1 MFGDITRV
9 GANFHAMESLANLK
23 KVNGSIGQV
32 QSRLSSGKR
41 INSAEDDTSG
51 YALSKHLQSRVNG
64 LSQALDNVSTAK
76 NVLNIAEGG
85 YQSQMNILQQIK
97 ENLTQAA
104 DGALSS
110 EQRGAIGDRIESLLT
125 EFNEINDQTKYNG
138 FVLFNDSDA
147 DRRMTF
153 QVGEESIDRFDVD
166 FHNSKR
172 ASAGED
178 RIDIDAILDNGDLID
193 SITYNGSSME
203 PQTTALVSD
212 ASATNV
218 NYSGYANSDT
228 IEVVNVLTNQ
238 PLDATNYDVDAD
250 GNITFTG
257 NGIAAG
263 DYTITYTETLSGN
276 SNTATSTISLS
287 ANGTENTV
295 LSEWSELDQTA
306 SNHGISVL
314 DEAIKSVAKTIQKVG
329 DYQARLSSKEESLSL
344 GISNTEATRS
354 RIEDADFAKEQMS
367 MMKLQIL
374 QQTSVSAFTQ
384 SNSAPQ
390 VVLSLFR

>member
-178 RIDIDAILDNGDLID
+178 RINIDAILDNGDLID
-193 SITYNGSSME
+193 LTTYNGTQME
-203 PQTTALVSD
+203 NATESVYAGSNTITSVSVSGGLTLDEDYTFDSTTNTVTFIGD
-212 ASATNV
+212 
-218 NYSGYANSDT
+218 
-228 IEVVNVLTNQ
+228 
-238 PLDATNYDVDAD
+238 
-250 GNITFTG
+250 NITE
-257 NGIAAG
+257 G
-263 DYTITYTETLSGN
+263 DYTITWAGTDGSGG
-276 SNTATSTISLS
+276 TTSEAVVVGLD

-295 LSEWSELDQTA
+295 LSGWKHLDQTA

>member
-172 ASAGED
+172 TAAGED
-178 RIDIDAILDNGDLID
+178 LVDIDAILDNGDLED
-193 SITYNGSSME
+193 TYNGSVGS
-203 PQTTALVSD
+203 QTTASFPEGGTVYAD
-212 ASATNV
+212 DDDVVHYNQIVVTNSADEV
-218 NYSGYANSDT
+218 LDSSNYSIGSDGS
-228 IEVVNVLTNQ
+228 V
-238 PLDATNYDVDAD
+238 
-250 GNITFTG
+250 TFTG
-257 NGIAAG
+257 DNIATG
-263 DYTITYTETLSGN
+263 DYTITYSDT
-276 SNTATSTISLS
+276 SNE
-287 ANGTENTV
+287 NGGTFDTQTTTVRLEAENTV
-295 LSEWSELDQTA
+295 LSGWSELDQTA

>member
-147 DRRMTF
+147 DRKMTF

-178 RIDIDAILDNGDLID
+178 RINIDAILDNGLEVALT
-193 SITYNGSSME
+193 TYNANQLETNQVGNL
-203 PQTTALVSD
+203 AD
-212 ASATNV
+212 ASTNTSFGTV
-218 NYSGYANSDT
+218 DSVSVSFGGGAITTGFSVDT
-228 IEVVNVLTNQ
+228 TTNNVEFN
-238 PLDATNYDVDAD
+238 
-250 GNITFTG
+250 GNEM
-257 NGIAAG
+257 AAG
-263 DYTITYTETLSGN
+263 DYTITWADANGNTRSLVVTLD
-276 SNTATSTISLS
+276 

-295 LSEWSELDQTA
+295 LSGWKDLDQTA

>member
-172 ASAGED
+172 AAAGED
-178 RIDIDAILDNGDLID
+178 LVDIDAILDNGDLID
-193 SITYNGSSME
+193 STTYNGTQMENATESVYTGSS
-203 PQTTALVSD
+203 TTITGVSVSD
-212 ASATNV
+212 GLILDQDYTFDANTNTV
-218 NYSGYANSDT
+218 
-228 IEVVNVLTNQ
+228 
-238 PLDATNYDVDAD
+238 
-250 GNITFTG
+250 TFIG
-257 NGIAAG
+257 DNIAAAN
-263 DYTITYTETLSGN
+263 YTITWDGTDGSGG
-276 SNTATSTISLS
+276 ATSEDVVVALA

-295 LSEWSELDQTA
+295 LSDWKDLDQTA

>member
-1 MFGDITRV
+1 MFGDITRI
-9 GANFHAMESLANLK
+9 GSNFHAMESLANLK
-23 KVNGSIGQV
+23 RVNGSIGQV

-104 DGALSS
+104 DGALSDA
-110 EQRGAIGDRIESLLT
+110 QRGAIGDRIDSLLT
-125 EFNEINDQTKYNG
+125 EFDDINNQTKYNG
-138 FVLFNDSDA
+138 YVLFQDDSDSTA
-147 DRRMTF
+147 DRSMVF
-153 QVGEESIDRFDVD
+153 QVGEEEGDTFTVNFD
-166 FHNSKR
+166 NSHR
-172 ASAGED
+172 ESAGEGKT
-178 RIDIDAILDNGDLID
+178 DIDDILID
-193 SITYNGSSME
+193 YVGDDLASWSVLN
-203 PQTTALVSD
+203 QD
-212 ASATNV
+212 AA
-218 NYSGYANSDT
+218 
-228 IEVVNVLTNQ
+228 
-238 PLDATNYDVDAD
+238 
-250 GNITFTG
+250 
-257 NGIAAG
+257 
-263 DYTITYTETLSGN
+263 
-276 SNTATSTISLS
+276 
-287 ANGTENTV
+287 
-295 LSEWSELDQTA
+295 
-306 SNHGISVL
+306 NHGITVL
-314 DEAIKSVAKTIQKVG
+314 DTAIKSLAKTIQQVG
-329 DYQARLSSKEESLSL
+329 DDQARLTSKEESLSL

-354 RIEDADFAKEQMS
+354 RIEDADFAKEQMN

>member
-147 DRRMTF
+147 DRKMTF

-178 RIDIDAILDNGDLID
+178 RINIDAILDNGLEVALT
-193 SITYNGSSME
+193 TYNANQLETNQVGNL
-203 PQTTALVSD
+203 AD
-212 ASATNV
+212 ASTNTSFGTV
-218 NYSGYANSDT
+218 DSVSVSFGGGAITTGFSVDT
-228 IEVVNVLTNQ
+228 TTNNVEFN
-238 PLDATNYDVDAD
+238 
-250 GNITFTG
+250 GNEM
-257 NGIAAG
+257 AAG
-263 DYTITYTETLSGN
+263 DYTITWADASGN
-276 SNTATSTISLS
+276 TRSLVVTLN

-295 LSEWSELDQTA
+295 LSGWKDLDQTA

>member
-178 RIDIDAILDNGDLID
+178 RINIDAILDNGLEVALT
-193 SITYNGSSME
+193 TYNANQLETNQVGNL
-203 PQTTALVSD
+203 AD
-212 ASATNV
+212 ASTNTSFGTV
-218 NYSGYANSDT
+218 DSVSVSFGGGAITTGFSVDT
-228 IEVVNVLTNQ
+228 TTNNVEFN
-238 PLDATNYDVDAD
+238 
-250 GNITFTG
+250 GNEM
-257 NGIAAG
+257 AAG
-263 DYTITYTETLSGN
+263 DYTITWADASGN
-276 SNTATSTISLS
+276 TRSLVVTLN

-295 LSEWSELDQTA
+295 LSGWKDLDQTA

>member
-85 YQSQMNILQQIK
+85 YQSQMDILQQIK

-104 DGALSS
+104 DGALSA
-110 EQRGAIGDRIESLLT
+110 EQRGAIGDRIDSLLT
-125 EFNEINDQTKYNG
+125 EFNDINGQTKYNG
-138 FVLFNDSDA
+138 YVLFNNSDA

-153 QVGEESIDRFDVD
+153 HVGEENTDTFDVD
-166 FHNSKR
+166 FDNSHR
-172 ASAGED
+172 NNVGESD
-178 RIDIDAILDNGDLID
+178 TAIDLD
-193 SITYNGSSME
+193 SIVRSSRTE
-203 PQTTALVSD
+203 TSDPFTITDATATSAIATLSNWVAGNEANVVVSD
-212 ASATNV
+212 GTNTIGSDQYTISDDGIVTLNANATNATGSAV
-218 NYSGYANSDT
+218 ANSDD
-228 IEVVNVLTNQ
+228 LTVT
-238 PLDATNYDVDAD
+238 L
-250 GNITFTG
+250 
-257 NGIAAG
+257 
-263 DYTITYTETLSGN
+263 TYN
-276 SNTATSTISLS
+276 DISS
-287 ANGTENTV
+287 D
-295 LSEWSELDQTA
+295 WSELTQSEANT
-306 SNHGISVL
+306 GINSL
-314 DEAIKSVAKTIQKVG
+314 DGAIKALAKTIQQVG
-329 DYQARLSSKEESLSL
+329 DDQARLSSKEESLSL

-354 RIEDADFAKEQMS
+354 RIEDADFAKEQMT

>member
-104 DGALSS
+104 DGALSA
-110 EQRGAIGDRIESLLT
+110 EQRGAIGDRIDSLLT
-125 EFNEINDQTKYNG
+125 EFNDINDQTKYNG
-138 FVLFNDSDA
+138 FVLFEEPS
-147 DRRMTF
+147 MVF
-153 QVGEESIDRFDVD
+153 QVGEETSDRFTVNFD
-166 FHNSKR
+166 NSTR
-172 ASAGED
+172 TAAGEGS
-178 RIDIDAILDNGDLID
+178 INIDAILDNGVEVA
-193 SITYNGSSME
+193 STTYNGGELAADDRLSFSY
-203 PQTTALVSD
+203 PAGNINQFTTVEIDGLTEGD
-212 ASATNV
+212 DFTFD
-218 NYSGYANSDT
+218 SDT
-228 IEVVNVLTNQ
+228 GEVTIIGDGLNTN
-238 PLDATNYDVDAD
+238 ANA
-250 GNITFTG
+250 
-257 NGIAAG
+257 
-263 DYTITYTETLSGN
+263 YTITWSGTDENGNEVADETLDI
-276 SNTATSTISLS
+276 TLT

-295 LSEWSELDQTA
+295 LSGWNELDQTA
-306 SNHGISVL
+306 ANYGIGKL
-314 DEAIKSVAKTIQKVG
+314 DEAIKSLAKTIQQVG
-329 DYQARLSSKEESLSL
+329 DDQARLSSKEESLSL

>member
-85 YQSQMNILQQIK
+85 YQSQMDILQQIK

-104 DGALSS
+104 DGALSA
-110 EQRGAIGDRIESLLT
+110 EQRGAIGDRIDSLLT
-125 EFNEINDQTKYNG
+125 EFNDINGQTKYNG
-138 FVLFNDSDA
+138 YVLFNNSDA

-153 QVGEESIDRFDVD
+153 HVGEENTDTFDVD
-166 FHNSKR
+166 FDNSHR
-172 ASAGED
+172 NNVGESD
-178 RIDIDAILDNGDLID
+178 TAIDLD
-193 SITYNGSSME
+193 SIVRSSRTE
-203 PQTTALVSD
+203 TSDPFTITDATATSAIATLSNWVAGNEANVVVSD
-212 ASATNV
+212 GTNTIGSDQYTISDDGIVTLNANATNATGSAV
-218 NYSGYANSDT
+218 ANSDD
-228 IEVVNVLTNQ
+228 LTVT
-238 PLDATNYDVDAD
+238 L
-250 GNITFTG
+250 
-257 NGIAAG
+257 
-263 DYTITYTETLSGN
+263 TYN
-276 SNTATSTISLS
+276 DISS
-287 ANGTENTV
+287 D
-295 LSEWSELDQTA
+295 WSELTQSEANT
-306 SNHGISVL
+306 GINSL
-314 DEAIKSVAKTIQKVG
+314 DGAIKALAKTIQQVG
-329 DYQARLSSKEESLSL
+329 DDQARLSSKEESLSL

-367 MMKLQIL
+367 MMKLSIL
-374 QQTSVSAFTQ
+374 QQTAMGSFAQ
-384 SNSAPQ
+384 ANSSSQ
-390 VVLSLFR
+390 MVLSLFQ

>member
-104 DGALSS
+104 DGALSA

-172 ASAGED
+172 AAAGED
-178 RIDIDAILDNGDLID
+178 LVDIDAILDNGDLID
-193 SITYNGSSME
+193 STTYNGTQMENATESVYTGSS
-203 PQTTALVSD
+203 TTITGVSVSD
-212 ASATNV
+212 GLILDQDYTFDANTNTV
-218 NYSGYANSDT
+218 
-228 IEVVNVLTNQ
+228 
-238 PLDATNYDVDAD
+238 
-250 GNITFTG
+250 TFIG
-257 NGIAAG
+257 DNIAAAN
-263 DYTITYTETLSGN
+263 YTITWDGTDGSGG
-276 SNTATSTISLS
+276 ATSEDVVVALA

-295 LSEWSELDQTA
+295 LSDWKDLDQTA

>member
-9 GANFHAMESLANLK
+9 GANFNAMESLTNLK
-23 KVNGSIGQV
+23 RINGEIGQV

-76 NVLNIAEGG
+76 NILNIAEGG

-97 ENLTQAA
+97 ESLTQAA
-104 DGALSS
+104 DGALST
-110 EQRGAIGDRIESLLT
+110 EQRGAIGDRVDSLLT
-125 EFNEINDQTKYNG
+125 EFNDIRDQTKYNG
-138 FVLFNDSDA
+138 YVLFSDDTTDA
-147 DRRMTF
+147 TSGSDRTMTF
-153 QVGEESIDRFDVD
+153 QVGEENTDTFAVEFDNSNRINVGEAGTSID
-166 FHNSKR
+166 
-172 ASAGED
+172 G
-178 RIDIDAILDNGDLID
+178 ILVTD
-193 SITYNGSSME
+193 SDSDGTTDTWSQLS
-203 PQTTALVSD
+203 QTD
-212 ASATNV
+212 AS
-218 NYSGYANSDT
+218 SG
-228 IEVVNVLTNQ
+228 I
-238 PLDATNYDVDAD
+238 
-250 GNITFTG
+250 
-257 NGIAAG
+257 
-263 DYTITYTETLSGN
+263 
-276 SNTATSTISLS
+276 
-287 ANGTENTV
+287 TV
-295 LSEWSELDQTA
+295 LDT
-306 SNHGISVL
+306 
-314 DEAIKSVAKTIQKVG
+314 AIKEMAKSIQKMG

-354 RIEDADFAKEQMS
+354 RIEDADFAKEQMT

>member
-23 KVNGSIGQV
+23 KINGSIGQV

-85 YQSQMNILQQIK
+85 YQAQMDILQQIK

-104 DGALSS
+104 DGALSTD
-110 EQRGAIGDRIESLLT
+110 QRGAIGDRIDSLLT
-125 EFNEINDQTKYNG
+125 EIDDIRDQTKYNG
-138 FVLFNDSDA
+138 FVLFSDDTSDA
-147 DRRMTF
+147 TASSDRTMTF
-153 QVGEESIDRFDVD
+153 HVGEENTDTFAVTFD
-166 FHNSKR
+166 NSNKTNI
-172 ASAGED
+172 GED
-178 RIDIDAILDNGDLID
+178 STD
-193 SITYNGSSME
+193 
-203 PQTTALVSD
+203 
-212 ASATNV
+212 V
-218 NYSGYANSDT
+218 NA
-228 IEVVNVLTNQ
+228 V
-238 PLDATNYDVDAD
+238 
-250 GNITFTG
+250 
-257 NGIAAG
+257 
-263 DYTITYTETLSGN
+263 
-276 SNTATSTISLS
+276 ATSWSSLTQ
-287 ANGTENTV
+287 TEATAGITT
-295 LSEWSELDQTA
+295 LDT
-306 SNHGISVL
+306 
-314 DEAIKSVAKTIQKVG
+314 AIKSMAKTIQSMG

-354 RIEDADFAKEQMS
+354 RIEDADFAKEQMT

>member
-172 ASAGED
+172 AAAGED
-178 RIDIDAILDNGDLID
+178 LVDIDAILDNGDLID
-193 SITYNGSSME
+193 STTYNGTQMENATESVYTGSS
-203 PQTTALVSD
+203 TTITGVSVSD
-212 ASATNV
+212 GLILDQDYTFDANTNTV
-218 NYSGYANSDT
+218 
-228 IEVVNVLTNQ
+228 
-238 PLDATNYDVDAD
+238 
-250 GNITFTG
+250 TFIG
-257 NGIAAG
+257 DNIAAAN
-263 DYTITYTETLSGN
+263 YTITWDGTDGSG
-276 SNTATSTISLS
+276 ATSEDVVVALA

-295 LSEWSELDQTA
+295 LSDWKDLDQTA